1 MVTRSILAA
10 ALVAGLSACNSQPA
24 EEPAAEPSAAAA
36 PARAAA
42 ASAEAPAP
50 AASATAGA
58 AASGE
63 PPFAVK
69 AGDTLKVA
77 KQAECF
83 EVADPAASPWT
94 MFPGVTVTYKG
105 AQDGKAK
112 VAGISGTECL
122 IPWDAVTKG

>member
-1 MVTRSILAA
+1 MVTRPLFAM
-10 ALVAGLSACNSQPA
+10 ALVAGLGACSSPPT
-24 EEPAAEPSAAAA
+24 EEPAAEASASAEPAATESAAA
-36 PARAAA
+36 PAPASSDAATA
-42 ASAEAPAP
+42 ASN
-50 AASATAGA
+50 
-58 AASGE
+58 GE

-69 AGDTLKVA
+69 AGDTVKVA

-83 EVADPAASPWT
+83 EVADPVATPWT

-122 IPWDAVTKG
+122 IPWEALAPG